1 MQNNKAYENFPP
13 CIPFLSCVLSISIYA
28 LGAYI
33 FSQLDFFFTVLY
45 LMFCLWIELKILKG
59 SCVNC
64 YYYGKTCGL
73 GRGKLCALFYKK
85 GNPEEFAKKEISWKD
100 LIPDFMVLIFPLVG
114 GIIVLIRGFTWLIL
128 ALMVGLAILWLGGN
142 ALIRGSLA
150 CKYCKQKELTGCPA
164 EQLFNKSAKTAGS

>member
-1 MQNNKAYENFPP
+1 MQSEESYENFPVWAP
-13 CIPFLSCVLSISIYA
+13 LLSFALTLSMYF

-33 FSQLDFFFTVLY
+33 FSRIDFFYTVLY
-45 LMFCLWIELKILKG
+45 LMYCLWVEIRILKY

-73 GRGKLCALFYKK
+73 GRGKICALFYKK
-85 GNPEEFAKKEISWKD
+85 GNPEEFAKKQIAWKD
-100 LIPDFMVLIFPLVG
+100 LIPDFMVMIFPLVG
-114 GIIVLIRGFTWLIL
+114 GIIVLIIGFSWLVS
-128 ALMVGLAILWLGGN
+128 ALMVILVVLSMGGN

-164 EQLFNKSAKTAGS
+164 EQLFNKQSKAACS

>member
-1 MQNNKAYENFPP
+1 MQNNKTYENFPHW
-13 CIPFLSCVLSISIYA
+13 IPLLSCALSLSIYA
-28 LGAYI
+28 LGAFI
-33 FSQLDFFFTVLY
+33 FSQLDFFYTVLY
-45 LMFCLWIELKILKG
+45 LMFCLWVELRIFRE

-114 GIIVLIRGFTWLIL
+114 GIIVLIRDFTWLVL
-128 ALMVGLAILWLGGN
+128 ALMVILAVLWLGGN

-164 EQLFNKSAKTAGS
+164 EQLFNKGAKTAAS

>member
-1 MQNNKAYENFPP
+1 MQSEESYENFPVWAP
-13 CIPFLSCVLSISIYA
+13 LLPFALTLSIYF

-33 FSQLDFFFTVLY
+33 FSRIDFFYTVLY
-45 LMFCLWIELKILKG
+45 LMYCLWVEIRILKY

-73 GRGKLCALFYKK
+73 GRGKICALFYKK
-85 GNPEEFAKKEISWKD
+85 GNSEEFAKKQITWKD
-100 LIPDFMVLIFPLVG
+100 LIPDFMVMIFPLIG
-114 GIIVLIRGFTWLIL
+114 GIIVLIRDFSWLVS
-128 ALMVGLAILWLGGN
+128 ALMVIFVILSMVGT

-164 EQLFNKSAKTAGS
+164 EQLFNKQSKAACS